1 MSTLLGNWLSQREY
15 KPIRGAWK
23 GTPHF
28 CQPTSRISYEEVAKD
43 LREHYQTTG
52 TRNMEGAEYRLK
64 HLDGFFAGQ
73 RIAGINPARII
84 AYVAKRQE
92 EGAANATINRELE
105 TLGKMLKLAYE
116 NNKLMRLPII
126 HKLAA
131 NPP

>member
-1 MSTLLGNWLSQREY
+1 MLGS
-15 KPIRGAWK
+15 
-23 GTPHF
+23 
-28 CQPTSRISYEEVAKD
+28 C
-43 LREHYQTTG
+43 
-52 TRNMEGAEYRLK
+52 AEYRLK

-73 RIAGINPARII
+73 RIASIDPARIT

-116 NNKLMRLPII
+116 NNKLIRLPII

-131 NPP
+131 NPRGRGSLSLINMRLSAVSFALTISS